1 MRKRNQRP
9 ICRLKRFMTLALAS
23 IMLCTVLIPCCE
35 TKAASKTDK
44 WGVFIGATTKKLP
57 NKIKKRQYKYVVI
70 DAQYYNA
77 KDIKKLKS
85 RKCKVYSYLSIGS
98 IANYR
103 PYFNYFKKYTLGNYN
118 NWTEERWVDVT
129 NKSWQNFVV
138 NNLVAGMRKKGID
151 GVWVDNTDVYYEYPR
166 DDIFDALVSILRRIH
181 KKRIPIII
189 NGGDVF
195 VEKLME
201 TNQHRIIKGVMQEE
215 VLTQIAGYRND
226 VFKAQTPADRLYYE
240 TYLKKVREKGLKI
253 SILEYTK
260 KPAVRKSILKYCK
273 KHGYGYY
280 ICDNVMLK

>member
-1 MRKRNQRP
+1 MEKRNQRP
-9 ICRLKRFMTLALAS
+9 ACRLKRFMTLALAS
-23 IMLCTVLIPCCE
+23 IMLFTALSPCCE
-35 TKAASKTDK
+35 TRAASRTDK

-57 NKIKKRQYKYVVI
+57 DKIKKRQYKYVVI
-70 DAQYYNA
+70 DAQYYSA

-103 PYFNYFKKYTLGNYN
+103 PYFNHFKKLTMGNYN
-118 NWTEERWVDVT
+118 NWTEERWIDVT

-138 NNLVAGMRKKGID
+138 DHLVKRMRKKGID

-166 DDIFDALVSILRRIH
+166 DDIFDGLVSILTRIH

-226 VFKAQTPADRLYYE
+226 VFLPQTPTDRLYYE
-240 TYLKKVREKGLKI
+240 TYLKKVREKGLNI

-260 KPAVRKSILKYCK
+260 KPATRKYILKYCK